1 MFNQEKSNLQFAA
14 GEQVSEQLTD
24 PHALLTAMQKLR
36 QEVAQESRSEDR
48 VILLVL
54 LPASIPHRSSA
65 CADDEDVP
73 VL

>member
-1 MFNQEKSNLQFAA
+1 MFNQEKSDLQFAG
-14 GEQVSEQLTD
+14 GERVSEQFTD

-36 QEVAQESRSEDR
+36 QEVAQENRSEDR

-65 CADDEDVP
+65 YANDEDVP